1 MSVALAAEGI
11 RLVRGYGA
19 DGTPLYAVDDVSLR
33 LEPGE
38 TLGIAGESGS
48 GKTTLVHA
56 FLGDV
61 RRGLIAQGGTIKIG
75 DQWLPVNA
83 ESGFSALRGRVV
95 ALMPQSADSV
105 LDPIMTV
112 GSQLIEAYTAVFGWR
127 GDEMMVDLMA
137 QLRDFGFRD
146 PSAVIRRYPHQLSG
160 GQRQR
165 IALCL
170 TLIAKPSIVV
180 LDEAT
185 TDLDVVTQQL
195 VVRTIKRVQ
204 SERGFSMVAVSHD
217 LRVLEDMCDRLA
229 VMYGGRIVE
238 IGATHDVMTQPQHPY
253 TRRLLQRFHLKVHAS
268 ESPSTEPTPSAA
280 QARCADR
287 RAREDVG
294 GMSLLDVKNV
304 WASYRS
310 GFLGRKRATV
320 LRDVSLDVREGE
332 ILGIVG
338 ESGSGKTTLARILVG
353 LHAADRGEI
362 SFASESLA
370 KPAPAR
376 PVRMRRDLQIIFQ
389 NPGNALNPSLRV
401 RDILGRRL
409 RIFEGISGAAAA
421 HRVAELLEWVGV
433 RADAADC
440 RPRQLSGGEQQRV
453 SIARALIG
461 SPRMLVCDEI
471 LSSLD
476 VLLQARMLELL
487 RRIQRERHLAL
498 VFISHDISL
507 VAALAD
513 RIAVFQ
519 NGAICEFGRSDR
531 VIAQP
536 QSPYTRQL
544 VEAAYL
550 SEEVST

>member
-1 MSVALAAEGI
+1 MSVAFAAEGV
-11 RLVRGYGA
+11 RLVRGYA
-19 DGTPLYAVDDVSLR
+19 VDGTPLYAVDDVSLE
-33 LEPGE
+33 LGPGE
-38 TLGIAGESGS
+38 TLGAGESGS

-61 RRGLIAQGGTIKIG
+61 RRGLVAQGGTIKIG
-75 DQWLPVNA
+75 AQWLPVDA
-83 ESGFSALRGRVV
+83 EPGFAGLRGRVV

-112 GSQLIEAYTAVFGWR
+112 GNQMIEAYIAIFGPR

-146 PSAVIRRYPHQLSG
+146 PGAVMRRYPHQLSG

-204 SERGFSMVAVSHD
+204 ADRGFSMIAVSHD

-229 VMYGGRIVE
+229 VMYGGRVVE
-238 IGATHDVMTQPQHPY
+238 IGATPEVMAHPQHPY
-253 TRRLLQRFHLKVHAS
+253 TKRLLQRFHLKVHEGS
-268 ESPSTEPTPSAA
+268 GRSSAH
-280 QARCADR
+280 DMGS
-287 RAREDVG
+287 DLLSVK
-294 GMSLLDVKNV
+294 SLS
-304 WASYRS
+304 ASYRS
-310 GFLGRKRATV
+310 GFLGRRHTTV

-332 ILGIVG
+332 ILGVVG

-353 LHAADRGEI
+353 LHAADGGEI
-362 SFASESLA
+362 SFGGESLA
-370 KPAPAR
+370 KPAAAR
-376 PVRMRRDLQIIFQ
+376 PLRLRRDVQIIFQ

-409 RIFEGISGAAAA
+409 RVFEGLSGTAAA
-421 HRVAELLEWVGV
+421 HRIAELLEWVGV
-433 RADAADC
+433 RADAVGC
-440 RPRQLSGGEQQRV
+440 RPHQLSGGEQQRI

-519 NGAICEFGRSDR
+519 NGAVCEFGPGDR

-536 QSPYTRQL
+536 QSSYTRQL

>member
-11 RLVRGYGA
+11 RLVRGFTP
-19 DGTPLYAVDDVSLR
+19 DGTPLYAVDNVSLD
-33 LEPGE
+33 LAAGE

-48 GKTTLVHA
+48 GKTTLVHS

-61 RRGLIAQGGTIKIG
+61 RRGLLAQGGVVSIG
-75 DQWLPVNA
+75 GKKLSVDG
-83 ESGFSALRGRVV
+83 EGFQSLRGRVV
-95 ALMPQSADSV
+95 AVMPQSADSV

-112 GSQLIEAYTAVFGWR
+112 GAQIVEAYAAIFGPH
-127 GDEMMVDLMA
+127 GDEMMVDIIG

-146 PSAVIRRYPHQLSG
+146 PATVMRRYPHQLSG

-165 IALCL
+165 IALCM
-170 TLIAKPSIVV
+170 TLIGKPSIVV

-185 TDLDVVTQQL
+185 TDLDVLTQQL
-195 VVRTIKRVQ
+195 VVRSIKRIQ
-204 SERGFSMVAVSHD
+204 EDRGFSMIAVSHD
-217 LRVLEDMCDRLA
+217 LRVLEDVCDRLA

-238 IGATHDVMTQPQHPY
+238 IGATHAVMTNPQHPY
-253 TRRLLQRFHLKVHAS
+253 TKRLLQRFHLKVHEGA
-268 ESPSTEPTPSAA
+268 EAA
-280 QARCADR
+280 ADR
-287 RAREDVG
+287 ARATGLEQRNQ
-294 GMSLLDVKNV
+294 LLSVKNV
-304 WASYRS
+304 YASYRS
-310 GFLGRKRATV
+310 GFLGRKRADV
-320 LRDVSLDVREGE
+320 LRDVSLDVTEGE

-338 ESGSGKTTLARILVG
+338 ESGSGKTTLARILIG
-353 LHAADRGEI
+353 LHPCDRGELT
-362 SFASESLA
+362 FAGESLA
-370 KPAPAR
+370 KPAAAR
-376 PVRMRRDLQIIFQ
+376 SLRMRRELQIIFQ

-409 RIFEGISGAAAA
+409 HVFEGLSGAAIS

-433 RADAADC
+433 RADAAEC

-461 SPRMLVCDEI
+461 NPRMLVCDEI

-487 RRIQRERHLAL
+487 RKIQQERHLTL

-519 NGAICEFGRSDR
+519 SGVVCEFGESDR
-531 VIAQP
+531 IISQP
-536 QSPYTRQL
+536 KSPYTRQL
-544 VEAAYL
+544 VQAAYL

>member
-1 MSVALAAEGI
+1 MSVALAAEHVRLI
-11 RLVRGYGA
+11 RGHSA
-19 DGTPLYAVDDVSLR
+19 DGTPLYAVDDVSLT

-56 FLGDV
+56 FLGHV
-61 RRGLIAQGGTIKIG
+61 RRGLVAQGGTIRIG
-75 DQWLPVNA
+75 DRQLPVDA
-83 ESGFSALRGRVV
+83 ESGFAALRGRVV

-112 GSQLIEAYTAVFGWR
+112 GSQLIEAYMTIFGPH
-127 GDEMMVDLMA
+127 GDLMMVDLMA

-146 PSAVIRRYPHQLSG
+146 PSAVMRRYPHQLSG

-170 TLIAKPSIVV
+170 TLIARPPIVV

-217 LRVLEDMCDRLA
+217 LRVLEDICDRLA

-253 TRRLLQRFHLKVHAS
+253 TKRLLQRFHLEVRDTDG
-268 ESPSTEPTPSAA
+268 PSNLAA
-280 QARCADR
+280 GERPRDPKPAGA
-287 RAREDVG
+287 E
-294 GMSLLDVKNV
+294 LLTVKNV
-304 WASYRS
+304 FASYRA
-310 GFLGRKRATV
+310 GFLGRKRVTV
-320 LRDVSLDVREGE
+320 LRDVCLDVREGE

-338 ESGSGKTTLARILVG
+338 ESGSGKTTLARILIG
-353 LHAADRGEI
+353 LHTADRGEI
-362 SFASESLA
+362 LFDGESLA
-370 KPAPAR
+370 KPAAAR
-376 PVRMRRDLQIIFQ
+376 PLRLRRDLQIIFQ

-409 RIFEGISGAAAA
+409 RAFEGLSPAACA
-421 HRVAELLEWVGV
+421 HRVRELLEWVDV
-433 RADAADC
+433 RADAAEC
-440 RPRQLSGGEQQRV
+440 RPHQLSGGEQQRV

-461 SPRMLVCDEI
+461 APRMLVCDEI

-519 NGAICEFGRSDR
+519 NGAVCEFGRSDR

>member
-1 MSVALAAEGI
+1 MSVALAAEGV
-11 RLVRGYGA
+11 RLVRGFTP
-19 DGTPLYAVDDVSLR
+19 DGTPLFAVDNVSLE
-33 LEPGE
+33 LQPGE

-48 GKTTLVHA
+48 GKTTLVHS

-61 RRGLIAQGGTIKIG
+61 RRGLLAQGGVVTIGGKTLAVDG
-75 DQWLPVNA
+75 D
-83 ESGFSALRGRVV
+83 GFQSLRGCVIAV
-95 ALMPQSADSV
+95 MPQSADSV

-112 GSQLIEAYTAVFGWR
+112 GAQIVEAYTTIFGSR
-127 GDEMMVDLMA
+127 GGEMMVDIMA
-137 QLRDFGFRD
+137 QLRDFGFRNPAD
-146 PSAVIRRYPHQLSG
+146 VMRRYPHQLSG

-170 TLIAKPSIVV
+170 TLIGKPSIVI

-195 VVRTIKRVQ
+195 VVRSIKRIQ
-204 SERGFSMVAVSHD
+204 EDRGFSMIAVSHD
-217 LRVLEDMCDRLA
+217 LRVLEDVCDRLA

-238 IGATHDVMTQPQHPY
+238 IGATRDVMTNPQHPY
-253 TRRLLQRFHLKVHAS
+253 TKRLLQRFHLKVHEGVDSSS
-268 ESPSTEPTPSAA
+268 E
-280 QARCADR
+280 
-287 RAREDVG
+287 RARPDDLSRHSRLLSVKDVC
-294 GMSLLDVKNV
+294 
-304 WASYRS
+304 ASYRS
-310 GFLGRKRATV
+310 GFLGRKRTTV
-320 LRDVSLDVREGE
+320 LQNVTLEANEGE

-338 ESGSGKTTLARILVG
+338 ESGSGKTTLARILIG
-353 LHAADRGEI
+353 LHPLDDGEAT
-362 SFASESLA
+362 FAGESLA
-370 KPAPAR
+370 KTAAAR
-376 PVRMRRDLQIIFQ
+376 SLRMRRELQIIFQ

-409 RIFEGISGAAAA
+409 RVFEGLSGAAAS
-421 HRVAELLEWVGV
+421 HRVAELLELVGV

-461 SPRMLVCDEI
+461 NPRMLVCDEI

-487 RRIQRERHLAL
+487 RRIQRERHLTL

-519 NGAICEFGRSDR
+519 NGVVCEFDRSDR
-531 VIAQP
+531 VISQP

-544 VEAAYL
+544 VQAAYL

>member
-1 MSVALAAEGI
+1 MSVALAAEGL
-11 RLVRGYGA
+11 RLVRGYSG
-19 DGTPLYAVDDVSLR
+19 DGTPLYAVDDVSLE
-33 LEPGE
+33 LAPGE

-61 RRGLIAQGGTIKIG
+61 RRGLVAQGGTIKIG
-75 DQWLPVNA
+75 AQWLPVDA
-83 ESGFSALRGRVV
+83 ESGFESLRGRVV

-112 GSQLIEAYTAVFGWR
+112 GSQMIEAYTAIFGAR

-146 PSAVIRRYPHQLSG
+146 PSAVMRRYPHQLSG

-204 SERGFSMVAVSHD
+204 ADRGFSMIAVSHD

-229 VMYGGRIVE
+229 VMYGGRVVE
-238 IGATHDVMTQPQHPY
+238 IGATHDLMTHPQHPY
-253 TRRLLQRFHLKVHAS
+253 TKRLLQRFHLKVHDS
-268 ESPSTEPTPSAA
+268 GGPSLTEPLRGSY
-280 QARCADR
+280 ARDDNN
-287 RAREDVG
+287 E
-294 GMSLLDVKNV
+294 LLTIKNV
-304 WASYRS
+304 SASYRS
-310 GFLGRKRATV
+310 GFLGRRHATV

-353 LHAADRGEI
+353 LHAADRGQI
-362 SFASESLA
+362 SFAKESLA
-370 KPAPAR
+370 KPAAAR
-376 PVRMRRDLQIIFQ
+376 PLRLRRDLQIIFQ

-409 RIFEGISGAAAA
+409 RVFEGLSGAAATR
-421 HRVAELLEWVGV
+421 RVAELLEWVGV
-433 RADAADC
+433 RADAVDC

-487 RRIQRERHLAL
+487 RQIQRERHLAL

-519 NGAICEFGRSDR
+519 NGAICEFGPSDR